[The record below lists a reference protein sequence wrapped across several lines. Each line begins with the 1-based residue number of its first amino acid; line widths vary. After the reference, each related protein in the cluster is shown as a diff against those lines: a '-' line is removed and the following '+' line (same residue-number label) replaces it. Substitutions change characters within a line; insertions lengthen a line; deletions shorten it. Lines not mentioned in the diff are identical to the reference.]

1 MLSSFAPA
9 EFLRCALTCFSTRRR
24 FSNRRA
30 ADEPGLFRCL
40 FAYSLSQYSSS
51 LSSLSGP
58 LGSFSVSEVFPGRGA
73 KVNSAGEGAT
83 AVVDTVSATKGGK
96 TLVTCNLDGIST
108 GSNSIADWLRF
119 MLVSMDAAGSFNVR
133 SKRPIAANVASSDDK
148 EGRESGTVVAIMFL
162 VYRYICRHES
172 VINCENQ
179 SIRF

>member
-1 MLSSFAPA
+1 MLPSFTPG
-9 EFLRCALTCFSTRRR
+9 EFLRCVLTCLSTRRR

-58 LGSFSVSEVFPGRGA
+58 LGSFSVSEVFPERGA

-96 TLVTCNLDGIST
+96 TLVTPILDGIPT
-108 GSNSIADWLRF
+108 GSSSIADWLRF
-119 MLVSMDAAGSFNVR
+119 MLLSMDAGDIFNVQ
-133 SKRPIAANVASSDDK
+133 SKLAIAANVASSSSEDK
-148 EGRESGTVVAIMFL
+148 EGRESGTVVAIML
-162 VYRYICRHES
+162 DAIGPCV
-172 VINCENQ
+172 
-179 SIRF
+179 SIYM